1 MRFVKKEMAYG
12 SASFFL
18 LPNCLAG
25 QRGLRSKVS
34 INIKDMAGK
43 DEDEDK
49 DRENENG
56 YRGE

>member
-18 LPNCLAG
+18 LLNCLVG

-34 INIKDMAGK
+34 INMAGK
-43 DEDEDK
+43 DEDK
-49 DRENENG
+49 DRENEND

>member
-18 LPNCLAG
+18 LPNCLVG

-34 INIKDMAGK
+34 INMAGK

-49 DRENENG
+49 DRENEDD